1 MLKLR
6 KKNGFP
12 VLGWTSQYQLPTDKV
27 LSSEWFN
34 SAAFSHFPLF
44 FEKRSRKMHMTGMIY
59 FLLSLVILNSS
70 ITPSIGKPTLTH
82 LNLGAIRTIDSNTS
96 ERRLSFIPDGIKNA
110 MASGLATAVV
120 KTFLQPLDTIKTIQ
134 QAQKIKL
141 GPIKAAMQIIEQRGI
156 RGLWSGIGIT
166 VVGSTPSVA
175 VYFGVYSTLKSRLTQ
190 IFPPELKLLAVA
202 LSAAVGN
209 TFASVLRVPY
219 EVLKQRIQTG
229 RHQSAWEAV
238 VFSWKN
244 DGPLGL
250 FDKGKLSSQIIR
262 DIPYAIITLV
272 SYEILQSVVSK
283 AVLRQQMKRKEL
295 EESNNSKN
303 KVDIDSPNF
312 PSDTFFPSKKIRD
325 ALCGSVAGG
334 LGSFLTTPMDV
345 VKTRMMTGTEFSSI
359 SEAFYRILKEE
370 GVLTFFVGVGPR
382 LTHKIPANGLFFLCY
397 EAFRTFLQVDG
408 AAGVG
413 EKKA

>member
-1 MLKLR
+1 MVVYFK
-6 KKNGFP
+6 
-12 VLGWTSQYQLPTDKV
+12 
-27 LSSEWFN
+27 
-34 SAAFSHFPLF
+34 AAEFSLI
-44 FEKRSRKMHMTGMIY
+44 ESIQERSRKMQLVGMNLL
-59 FLLSLVILNSS
+59 LLSLFILNSL
-70 ITPSIGKPTLTH
+70 ITSSYGKPTLTH

-96 ERRLSFIPDGIKNA
+96 KRRLSFIPDGIKNA

-141 GPIKAAMQIIEQRGI
+141 GPVKAAIQIIEQRGI

-175 VYFGVYSTLKSRLTQ
+175 VYFGVYSSLKSRLTQ

-238 VFSWKN
+238 VYSWKN

-283 AVLRQQMKRKEL
+283 AVQKQQMKRKEL
-295 EESNNSKN
+295 EEGNNVSSNKE
-303 KVDIDSPNF
+303 DEET
-312 PSDTFFPSKKIRD
+312 DTFFPSKKIRD
-325 ALCGSVAGG
+325 ALCGSLAGG

-345 VKTRMMTGTEFSSI
+345 VKTRMMTGSEFSTI
-359 SEAFYRILKEE
+359 GEAFYRILKEE
-370 GVLTFFVGVGPR
+370 GILTFFVGVGPR

-408 AAGVG
+408 AASVG

>member
-1 MLKLR
+1 M
-6 KKNGFP
+6 
-12 VLGWTSQYQLPTDKV
+12 QLV
-27 LSSEWFN
+27 
-34 SAAFSHFPLF
+34 
-44 FEKRSRKMHMTGMIY
+44 GMNLL
-59 FLLSLVILNSS
+59 LLSLFILNSL
-70 ITPSIGKPTLTH
+70 ITSSHGKPTLTH

-156 RGLWSGIGIT
+156 KGLWSGIGIT

-175 VYFGVYSTLKSRLTQ
+175 VYFGVYSSLKSRLTQ

-283 AVLRQQMKRKEL
+283 AVQKQQMKRKEI
-295 EESNNSKN
+295 EEGNDVSSNKE
-303 KVDIDSPNF
+303 DGD
-312 PSDTFFPSKKIRD
+312 SDTFFPSKKIRD
-325 ALCGSVAGG
+325 ALCGALAGG
-334 LGSFLTTPMDV
+334 WGSFLTTPMDV
-345 VKTRMMTGTEFSSI
+345 VKTRMMTGSEFSTI
-359 SEAFYRILKEE
+359 GEAFYRILKEE
-370 GVLTFFVGVGPR
+370 GLLTFFVGVGPR

-408 AAGVG
+408 AAGIG